1 MEIKSL
7 LNKELLLSDEKH
19 IKLSD
24 VFCHHFNIK
33 ELGNI
38 KSYQVRFLTNL
49 LMYCFLIDFNELEI
63 YC

>member
-38 KSYQVRFLTNL
+38 KSYQVRFLINL
-49 LMYCFLIDFNELEI
+49 LI
-63 YC
+63 YCSHRF